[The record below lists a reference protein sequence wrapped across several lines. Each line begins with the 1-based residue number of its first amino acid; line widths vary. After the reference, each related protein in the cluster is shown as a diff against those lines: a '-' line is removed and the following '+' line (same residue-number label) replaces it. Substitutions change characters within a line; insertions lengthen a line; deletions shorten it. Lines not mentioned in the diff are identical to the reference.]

1 MKISK
6 FDSFLYLEP
15 SSFATIIANFQID
28 LRLVMKT
35 ELDLHDRSLT
45 LHRFPKRSNET
56 LQAWDAGDEYLI
68 NHVEEM
74 ALPDNQNIVVI
85 NDNFGALACWFSD
98 KHNVTLMSDSFIS
111 HKGAQQNLADN
122 QCNQVSFLST
132 MDDIPENTDL
142 VLMQLPKSN
151 RHLVW
156 LLSQLRKALP
166 ASSPIVA
173 VNKAKEIHTST
184 LKLFEK
190 YLGETKTSLAWKKHR
205 LVFSSANAQP
215 VIDVDPMTIW
225 GVEGESIQ
233 LKNLPNVYSGESLDL
248 GARFMLQHLPQDPTL
263 KHVIDLGC
271 GNGVL
276 SVKMGQLN
284 PQARL
289 TSVDESFM
297 AIESAKQN
305 LIDNLSDA
313 RDIQCIANNC
323 LDGFT
328 PDCADMVMCNP
339 PFHQQQA
346 ITDHIAWQMFCD
358 AKQILN
364 QGGKLLVIGNRHLG
378 YDAKLKRLFG
388 DKNVK
393 LVASNNKFVI
403 LQATKNPAKLG
414 AKQ

>member
-1 MKISK
+1 
-6 FDSFLYLEP
+6 
-15 SSFATIIANFQID
+15 
-28 LRLVMKT
+28 MKT

-68 NHVEEM
+68 NHVEEL
-74 ALPDNQNIVVI
+74 ALPENQNIVVI

-98 KHNVTLMSDSFIS
+98 KHNVTLISDSFIS
-111 HKGAQQNLADN
+111 HKGAKQNLADN
-122 QCNQVSFLST
+122 RCKPISFLST
-132 MDDIPENTDL
+132 MDDIPTNTDL
-142 VLMQLPKSN
+142 VLLQLPKSN

-166 ASSPIVA
+166 ASCPIVA

-215 VIDVDPMTIW
+215 VIDVDPMPIW

-305 LIDNLSDA
+305 LIDNLGDA
-313 RDIQCIANNC
+313 RDIQCIVNNC

-328 PDCADMVMCNP
+328 PECADIVMCNP

-393 LVASNNKFVI
+393 LVASNNKFLI

>member
-1 MKISK
+1 VKISK
-6 FDSFLYLEP
+6 FDSFLYLEL
-15 SSFATIIANFQID
+15 SSFATIITYFQID
-28 LRLVMKT
+28 LRLAMKT
-35 ELDLHDRSLT
+35 ELNLHERSLS

-68 NHVEEM
+68 NHVEEL
-74 ALPDNQNIVVI
+74 AIPDNQNIVVI
-85 NDNFGALACWFSD
+85 NDSFGALACWFSD
-98 KHNVTLMSDSFIS
+98 NHNVTLMSDSFIS
-111 HKGAQQNLADN
+111 HKGAQQNLEDN
-122 QCNQVSFLST
+122 QCKPVAFLTT

-156 LLSQLRKALP
+156 LLSQLRKTLP
-166 ASSPIVA
+166 DSCPIIA

-190 YLGETKTSLAWKKHR
+190 HLGETKTSLAWKKHR
-205 LVFSSANAQP
+205 LVFSNANALP
-215 VIDVDPMTIW
+215 VLEVYPMTVW
-225 GVEGESIQ
+225 GVDGENIQ

-263 KHVIDLGC
+263 KHIIDLGC

-305 LIDNLSDA
+305 LVDNLGEPY
-313 RDIQCIANNC
+313 DIQCIANNC
-323 LDGFT
+323 LDGFN
-328 PDCADMVMCNP
+328 PDSADMVMCNP

-346 ITDHIAWQMFCD
+346 VTDHIAWQMFCD
-358 AKQILN
+358 SKQILN
-364 QGGKLLVIGNRHLG
+364 KGGKLLVIGNRHLG

-393 LVASNNKFVI
+393 LVASNSKFVI
-403 LQATKNPAKLG
+403 LQATKDPAKLG

>member
-1 MKISK
+1 
-6 FDSFLYLEP
+6 
-15 SSFATIIANFQID
+15 
-28 LRLVMKT
+28 MKT
-35 ELDLHDRSLT
+35 ELNLHDRSLT

-68 NHVEEM
+68 NHVEEL

-85 NDNFGALACWFSD
+85 NDNFGALACWFSQ

-111 HKGAQQNLADN
+111 HKGAQQNLEDN
-122 QCNQVSFLST
+122 QCQQVSFLST
-132 MDDIPENTDL
+132 MDNIPENTDL

-151 RHLVW
+151 RHLIW

-166 ASSPIVA
+166 ASCPIVA

-205 LVFSSANAQP
+205 LVFSKATAQP
-215 VIDVDPMTIW
+215 VIEVDPMTIW
-225 GVEGESIQ
+225 GVDGENIE

-263 KHVIDLGC
+263 KHIIDLGC

-276 SVKMGQLN
+276 SVKIGQLN
-284 PQARL
+284 PQAHL
-289 TSVDESFM
+289 TCVDESFM

-305 LIDNLSDA
+305 LIDNLGDT

-328 PDCADMVMCNP
+328 PDSADMVMCNP
-339 PFHQQQA
+339 PFHQQHA

-364 QGGKLLVIGNRHLG
+364 QGGKLQVIGNRHLG

-393 LVASNNKFVI
+393 LVASNSKFVI
-403 LQATKNPAKLG
+403 LQATKDPAKLS
-414 AKQ
+414 AMQ